1 MEYPEVDGDAHLSY
15 FGLEINFLG
24 NFGPEDLYL
33 IFFTMVCNIPK
44 QNVCKKCW
52 FNPIQDGLFRDCSR
66 LGGSQK
72 GGGGSLKSV
81 THILQWWN
89 LAQIYLTQR
98 RSKAHMNHV
107 THHLS
112 SADISLFSTEITKF
126 CFIKKYTYRL
136 YFDT

>member
-33 IFFTMVCNIPK
+33 ILFTMVCNNPK

-72 GGGGSLKSV
+72 GGGAGLPKICHTYPTMMKLGSNIPYPKKIQSTYESRDTPLEFCWHQPFFNGNHQILLYQEI
-81 THILQWWN
+81 HI
-89 LAQIYLTQR
+89 
-98 RSKAHMNHV
+98 
-107 THHLS
+107 
-112 SADISLFSTEITKF
+112 
-126 CFIKKYTYRL
+126 
-136 YFDT
+136 